1 MTGDM
6 TSDPEDAEAT
16 ARTFTIYH
24 PDGTTTRMT
33 SEKDVDFDVREGR
46 LLILYDGRVRTILPE
61 SDWVSV
67 NHRPRAR

>member
-6 TSDPEDAEAT
+6 TGDPEDAEAT

>member
-6 TSDPEDAEAT
+6 TSDLEGAEASAKT
-16 ARTFTIYH
+16 YVIYH
-24 PDGTTTRMT
+24 PDGNTTRIT
-33 SEKDVDFDVREGR
+33 TGQNIDFDVRDGR
-46 LLILYDGRVRTILPE
+46 LLILYDGTVRTILPE